1 MKTPN
6 ERKRDER
13 ERKRQSG
20 LVLKQVWMPPA
31 LWPVVQDLTTREN
44 EAFVFSG
51 GYTTQN
57 DADHMTAYTYEFAR
71 ELWTEIAVQ
80 AFMQDMDQDGA
91 NTFGAAVLRAMIKT
105 MPANIHADAAAV
117 NAAEL
122 ETFGEDDAD

>member
-20 LVLKQVWMPPA
+20 LVLKQVWMPPS

-51 GYTTQN
+51 RYTTQN
-57 DADHMTAYTYEFAR
+57 DADHMTAYTYELAR

-80 AFMQDMDQDGA
+80 AFMQDIDQDGA
-91 NTFGAAVLRAMIKT
+91 NAFGASVLRAMIKT
-105 MPANIHADAAAV
+105 MPANLHADAAAV
-117 NAAEL
+117 KAAKL